1 MKISAEVPHTSIY
14 FSVKVSRSG
23 NIRRYSDNTPSLAAL
38 YKCLRIQFVVYN
50 WFIQCFSF
58 LLTNFGS
65 RGVLRISSDKD
76 GLNLL
81 ETKLPLIMNDQIT
94 APLHCD

>member
-23 NIRRYSDNTPSLAAL
+23 NVRRYSDNTPSLAAL
-38 YKCLRIQFVVYN
+38 YKCLQFVVYN